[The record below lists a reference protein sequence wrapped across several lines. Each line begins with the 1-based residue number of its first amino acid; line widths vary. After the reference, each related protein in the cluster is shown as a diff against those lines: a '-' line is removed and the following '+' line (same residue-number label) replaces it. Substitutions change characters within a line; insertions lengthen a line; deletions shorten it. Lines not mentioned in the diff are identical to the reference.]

1 MSEKRVQ
8 IGRFELLRKLGGGL
22 QGMVYLAWDP
32 ELARQVALKVLT
44 GLDGHDRQATN
55 RVLDEARIVAGI
67 SHPNLVPL
75 FEAFTHANR
84 PVLVFEYVPG
94 TTLRDTL
101 RERGRFDE
109 RAALSLL
116 VRVAA
121 ALKCAHDRGIVH
133 LDLNPGTIMI
143 DGDGRPRVMDFGLAR
158 MLSAQESRDEQ
169 TIVGTPRYL
178 SPEHLDGA
186 PLTPATD
193 VFALG
198 LLLYELLT
206 GEPAFNQTDL
216 TSLLAAVRA
225 AQIRPEPLVAVRCS
239 SEVLALLREMV
250 QADAAARLPHAGA
263 VVESVD
269 EVLAIKRSEERGD
282 LALRFLLRRLDRHP
296 EFPAFSQTV
305 AEVNRL
311 TADHSTA
318 DIDKLAAVVMR
329 DFSLTNRLM
338 KIANSA
344 AFSRGGGSVGT
355 LRQAI
360 MRLGLQPV
368 RMIANR
374 LLMLSQADPA
384 DPEVREAMVLSFMR
398 GLSARRVAA
407 LRGTRALAEEA
418 FICGL
423 FHDLGRNLL
432 LHYLRAEYDDVRD
445 LERRGVS
452 SEDAERDVLGVPST
466 ALGIAVAG
474 RWHFP
479 PAIVESMRRLPSG
492 PLPAPSDPAAVRHYA
507 ASYAAELCELVA
519 QPGAQPHALHAFLAR
534 YAAFPGLG
542 VEDTARLLADLLDE
556 FGELARA
563 LGMDYRGSRF
573 HAALTEC
580 TKSLVPH
587 VGETHAAT
595 MVSA

>member
-1 MSEKRVQ
+1 MSQKRVQ

-22 QGMVYLAWDP
+22 QGMVYLARDP
-32 ELARQVALKVLT
+32 ELERQVALKVLT
-44 GLDGHDRQATN
+44 GMDGKDRQATS

-75 FEAFTHANR
+75 FEAFTHADR

-101 RERGRFDE
+101 RARGRFEE
-109 RAALSLL
+109 REALSLL

-133 LDLNPGTIMI
+133 LDLNPGNIMI
-143 DGDGRPRVMDFGLAR
+143 DGDARPRVMDFGLAR
-158 MLSAQESRDEQ
+158 MLSLQEAGDEHA
-169 TIVGTPRYL
+169 IVGTPRYL

-206 GEPAFNQTDL
+206 GEPAFNQSDL
-216 TSLLAAVRA
+216 TSLLAAVRT
-225 AQIRPEPLVAVRCS
+225 AQVRPEPLVACRCS
-239 SEVLALLREMV
+239 PEVVAVLREMV

-269 EVLAIKRSEERGD
+269 EVLAIKRDEERGNV
-282 LALRFLLRRLDRHP
+282 ALRFLLRRLDRHP

-311 TADHSTA
+311 TADDCTA
-318 DIDKLAAVVMR
+318 GVDKLVAIVMR

-344 AFSRGGGSVGT
+344 AFSRAGGSVST
-355 LRQAI
+355 LQQAI
-360 MRLGLQPV
+360 LRLGLQPV

-374 LLMLSQADPA
+374 LMMLSQADPT

-398 GLSARRVAA
+398 GLCARRVAA
-407 LRGTRALAEEA
+407 SHARRAIAEEA

-452 SEDAERDVLGVPST
+452 GLDAERDVLGVPST
-466 ALGIAVAG
+466 SLGIAVAE
-474 RWHFP
+474 RWHFS
-479 PAIVESMRRLPSG
+479 PAIIESMRRLPSG
-492 PLPAPSDPAAVRHYA
+492 PLPAPSDQAAVRHHA
-507 ASYAAELCELVA
+507 ASYAAELCQLVE
-519 QPGAQPHALHAFLAR
+519 QLGARPDALEAFLER
-534 YAAFPGLG
+534 HAAFPAF
-542 VEDTARLLADLLDE
+542 AREETLQLLADLLEE
-556 FGELARA
+556 FEELARA

-573 HAALTEC
+573 HAALVEC
-580 TKSLVPH
+580 TRSLGART
-587 VGETHAAT
+587 GEMHAAAA
-595 MVSA
+595 SA